1 MIFFKKK
8 EQPKFELQIQST
20 VKPDILYSFNDVF
33 SNIHKE
39 IVKDFKKSLPKKQ
52 LLCLIITY
60 LEVIY

>member
-33 SNIHKE
+33 SNVYKE
-39 IVKDFKKSLPKKQ
+39 IVKDFKKSLPKKS
-52 LLCLIITY
+52 LPKK
-60 LEVIY
+60 